1 MPRVGLLDQMVA
13 LFSAF
18 LRNLQIVFHSGH
30 TNLHSHQQC
39 RRVPISL
46 HLLQH
51 LLFVAFLMVDILT
64 SVKCYLTVVLIC
76 TSLIMSDDVEHLFMC
91 LLAICMS
98 WKKCLFMSFPHF
110 SIRVICFLLLN
121 YMSCLYI
128 LEIKPLSIA
137 LFVIHCFFTLFLV
150 FFAMQTLLSLIRS
163 HLFISIALGDWP
175 KKTLVQGTSENVLPN
190 S

>member
-1 MPRVGLLDQMVA
+1 MPGVGFLDHMVA

-30 TNLHSHQQC
+30 TNLHSHQWC
-39 RRVPISL
+39 RRVPICL

-51 LLFVAFLMVDILT
+51 LLFVDFLMVDILT
-64 SVKCYLTVVLIC
+64 SVKCSLIVVLIC
-76 TSLIMSDDVEHLFMC
+76 TSLIMSNVGHLFMC
-91 LLAICMS
+91 LLVICMS
-98 WKKCLFMSFPHF
+98 LKKCLFISSPRF
-110 SIRVICFLLLN
+110 SIRVVCFLLLN
-121 YMSCLYI
+121 YMSCLHI

-137 LFVIHCFFTLFLV
+137 LFAIHCFFILFIV
-150 FFAMQTLLSLIRS
+150 FFAVQTLLSLIRS